1 MILGKVVGTV
11 VATQK
16 QESLIGSKL
25 LIIRPDGEWSHTE
38 VAIDCIGAGIGDRV
52 LVVKGSSAR
61 RAGSTEIV
69 TDAAVVAIVD
79 TVETEGE

>member
-16 QESLIGSKL
+16 QESLVGSKL
-25 LIIRPDGEWSHTE
+25 LIVRPDGEGGHTE
-38 VAIDCIGAGIGDRV
+38 VAIDCIGAGVGDRV

-61 RAGSTEIV
+61 RAGGTEIV
-69 TDAAVVAIVD
+69 TDAAIVAIVD

>member
-16 QESLIGSKL
+16 QESLVGSKL
-25 LIIRPDGEWSHTE
+25 LVIRPDGEWGHTE
-38 VAIDCIGAGIGDRV
+38 VAIDCIGAGVGDRV

-61 RAGSTEIV
+61 RAGNTEII

-79 TVETEGE
+79 TVEIEGE